1 MEELPCREP
10 SSYTRDICL
19 GPQRVFLFLSPSYL
33 PACAIS
39 LPLTLTNPSESYR
52 EHTSL
57 DRAVALAAP
66 HQHKPIWLCHSSG
79 WSQALGDT
87 EDEGETRFGSG
98 YEKPTYVSACREAR
112 PAPEKTPHHL
122 CKTAFHGLPV

>member
-1 MEELPCREP
+1 MEKLPCREP

-52 EHTSL
+52 EHTSCC
-57 DRAVALAAP
+57 P
-66 HQHKPIWLCHSSG
+66 GCSTHQHKPIWLCHSSG
-79 WSQALGDT
+79 WSQALGT
-87 EDEGETRFGSG
+87 PKMR
-98 YEKPTYVSACREAR
+98 EKQGLGQGMKSPLTFLPAERHALLQRR
-112 PAPEKTPHHL
+112 PLTTCVKQPSTDFL
-122 CKTAFHGLPV
+122 SN